1 MKGLLLYISIM
12 LWFGNNLW
20 QQTVV
25 TTFKWI
31 KMWCLQIGGFLIYW
45 MNCHISQLQHYFE
58 RRPVTLQFLR
68 VQAKNLKAFYNC
80 THVNIKITF
89 HTIWVPNKAGSWIPL
104 AAVWVKSFSDI
115 SESLKKV
122 EAGYLSFLLFH
133 LSICS
138 NSCLKRF
145 FVSSI
150 LQSQMLFLCI
160 HICFFTLS
168 QGECLHI
175 LFFISS
181 GEYLMDTR
189 VSKVPI
195 NHYL

>member
-1 MKGLLLYISIM
+1 MVWKQSLEA
-12 LWFGNNLW
+12 NC
-20 QQTVV
+20 V

-31 KMWCLQIGGFLIYW
+31 KMWCLQIGGFLVYW
-45 MNCHISQLQHYFE
+45 MNCYTSQLQHYFE
-58 RRPVTLQFLR
+58 CRSVTLQFLR
-68 VQAKNLKAFYNC
+68 VQAKNLKTFCNC
-80 THVNIKITF
+80 THVNINITF
-89 HTIWVPNKAGSWIPL
+89 HTIWVPSKAGSWIPL
-104 AAVWVKSFSDI
+104 AAVWVKSSSDI
-115 SESLKKV
+115 SESLKKI

-138 NSCLKRF
+138 NNCLKRV
-145 FVSSI
+145 FVSPI
-150 LQSQMLFLCI
+150 LQSQMVFLCI